1 MHHPFALEALRLPR
15 PLHSVLAVV
24 ALALLAGCGS
34 DGGGEPRQSI
44 GWSAQLVSP
53 NGAEGA
59 AVLELDGVVAATRA
73 PAGTRVMH
81 HVSGGVTRVVVVRE
95 EPGQI
100 AFELDLAERGAAPA
114 ASVIEV
120 SGPDDA
126 LRAPATG
133 YRVSLR
139 GTD

>member
-1 MHHPFALEALRLPR
+1 MHHLFALDR
-15 PLHSVLAVV
+15 PHVARTARRVFTFL
-24 ALALLAGCGS
+24 ALALLAACGS
-34 DGGGEPRQSI
+34 DGGGEPRQAI
-44 GWSAQLVSP
+44 TWSAQLVSP

-59 AVLELDGVVAATRA
+59 AVLELEGVVAATRA
-73 PAGTRVMH
+73 PAGTRVLH
-81 HVSGGVTRVVVVRE
+81 SVDGDVTRVVVVRDQ
-95 EPGQI
+95 PGQLS
-100 AFELDLAERGAAPA
+100 FELDLVERGAAPA

-126 LRAPATG
+126 LRATTTA

>member
-1 MHHPFALEALRLPR
+1 MHHPFAFHPSRTPR
-15 PLHSVLAVV
+15 PLRRVLAV
-24 ALALLAGCGS
+24 LALVPLAACGS
-34 DGGGEPRQSI
+34 DGGGEPRQSVT
-44 GWSAQLVSP
+44 WSAQLVSP

-59 AVLELDGVVAATRA
+59 AVLELDGAVAATRT

-81 HVSGGVTRVVVVRE
+81 HVDGGVTRVVVVRD
-95 EPGQI
+95 EPGQLS
-100 AFELDLAERGAAPA
+100 FELDLAGRGAAPA

-126 LRAPATG
+126 LRASTTG

-139 GTD
+139 GTN